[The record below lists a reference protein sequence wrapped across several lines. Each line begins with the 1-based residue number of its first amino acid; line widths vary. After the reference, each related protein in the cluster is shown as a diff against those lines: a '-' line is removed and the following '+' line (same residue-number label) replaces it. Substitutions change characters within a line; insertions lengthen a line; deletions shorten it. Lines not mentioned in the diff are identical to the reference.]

1 MRLSTV
7 LGFRK
12 RRIRNRIV
20 TLGIIISGMLSIA
33 FAIITFYGQNA
44 GNFVISVDE
53 AARIRGIVIS
63 EEPSFEQQLSRLMTS
78 PIDEAR
84 DMTYSWLKI
93 EEVEATNGNYTDPD
107 HDYVA
112 YTFYIQNSGSE
123 TVDITYYIRITEVT
137 RRLDH
142 AIRVLVIEDGVQ
154 TMYQMEDRADE
165 FGHLPVY
172 PEIMPQGV
180 NFLTPQMVM
189 RKTFTNF
196 KPGQIKKF
204 SVLVWLEGYDPD
216 TTDEIIDGRIR
227 LTMNFTVNTFN

>member
-44 GNFVISVDE
+44 GNFVISIDE
-53 AARIRGIVIS
+53 SAAIRGIVIS
-63 EEPSFEQQLSRLMTS
+63 EEPSFTEQLSRLMTE

-112 YTFYIQNSGSE
+112 YTFYIQNTGSE
-123 TVDITYYIRITEVT
+123 TVDITYYVRITDVN

-142 AIRVLVIEDGVQ
+142 AVRVLVIEDGVQ
-154 TMYQMEDRADE
+154 SMYMMEDRVDLE
-165 FGHLPVY
+165 NPPFY
-172 PEIMPQGV
+172 PDIMPES
-180 NFLTPQMVM
+180 TPFITDQMVM

-204 SVLVWLEGYDPD
+204 SILVWLEGYDPD
-216 TTDEIIDGRIR
+216 TTDEIIGGRIR
-227 LTMNFTVNTFN
+227 MTMNFTVNTFD